1 MKGKDKKWLL
11 IDSRFI
17 CLNPDNQTMQSNLA
31 QKGAKVLMVFQTTL
45 VSLLEF
51 IQSHYSSIKFN
62 TFHFFFPLSQKYQFK
77 FHGISKLNLIF

>member
-1 MKGKDKKWLL
+1 MKGEDKKWLL

-62 TFHFFFPLSQKYQFK
+62 TFHFFFLSHKNISSNFMEYQ
-77 FHGISKLNLIF
+77 S